1 MDVAVVDYGVSNL
14 CSVLRALEYL
24 GYDAAL
30 TSSPDELVRAE
41 RIILPGQG
49 AFATAMHNLR
59 QTGLDQALETARQ
72 AGKPIMGI
80 CVGMQIM
87 AQVGWENGN
96 WPGLGWLDAEC
107 RPLTPDSPDLK
118 LPHVG
123 WNEIS
128 CDPAEPLFA
137 GLKPKDRC
145 AYFVHSYA
153 LVCNQANDVIA
164 TCDYGGTFAA
174 AVCKDNLF
182 ATQFH
187 PEKSQE
193 NGLRILDNFLNW
205 KP

>member
-1 MDVAVVDYGVSNL
+1 MNVAVVDYGVSNL
-14 CSVLRALEYL
+14 CSVVRAVEYL
-24 GYDAAL
+24 GYDALL
-30 TSSPDELVRAE
+30 TTSPEDLAQAE
-41 RIILPGQG
+41 RILLPGQG
-49 AFATAMHNLR
+49 AFATAIYNLR
-59 QTGLDQALETARQ
+59 QTGLDQALEMARQ

-87 AQVGWENGN
+87 ARVGLENGN

-107 RPLTPDSPDLK
+107 RPLAPDNPDLK

-123 WNEIS
+123 WNEIA

-137 GLKPKDRC
+137 GMKPKDRC
-145 AYFVHSYA
+145 VYFVHSYA
-153 LVCNQANDVIA
+153 LVCRQADDVIA

-174 AVCKDNLF
+174 VVRKDNLF

-193 NGLRILDNFLNW
+193 NGLSVLDNFLNW